1 MGVFC
6 WTSLESCTQIRV
18 FFPFRSVKAKIMS
31 MLLRMPLLP
40 FLIGPIVSAPLAGVC
55 SKVIEVLGKG
65 NVDGVYHLVK
75 EAAEK
80 RDDVCVDGCVYT
92 KDQEPGSEYC
102 FAKQTSL
109 EKGAVSSCAAGGEG
123 CGHQVARWGKWAEKR
138 KSVPDRIIKQR
149 MRTVK

>member
-1 MGVFC
+1 
-6 WTSLESCTQIRV
+6 
-18 FFPFRSVKAKIMS
+18 MS
-31 MLLRMPLLP
+31 G
-40 FLIGPIVSAPLAGVC
+40 I

-92 KDQEPGSEYC
+92 KVAQVPDFQKESWLEHFVQDQEPGSEYC

-109 EKGAVSSCAAGGEG
+109 E
-123 CGHQVARWGKWAEKR
+123 
-138 KSVPDRIIKQR
+138 
-149 MRTVK
+149 T